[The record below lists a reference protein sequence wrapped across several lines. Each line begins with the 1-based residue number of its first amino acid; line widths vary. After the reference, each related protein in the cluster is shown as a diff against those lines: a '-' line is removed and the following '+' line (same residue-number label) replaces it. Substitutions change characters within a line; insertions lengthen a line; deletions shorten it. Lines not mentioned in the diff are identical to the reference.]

1 MSRTANNASREKT
14 PLPEGNSP
22 LPGARTP
29 LPGAW
34 TRWIGL
40 RYLRARRDNRFV
52 GFISGISMAGIAL
65 GVMTLIAVLSVMN
78 GFEREL
84 QQRILDVVA
93 HATLEGEAGRL
104 DEWQQIRRLTGGRPG
119 VVAVAPFIEGRGML
133 VAGERSAAVELRA
146 IIPDDERAV
155 SDLHRHVTGKGFD
168 ELVPGTWRILLGR
181 GLAEKLAVA
190 PGDVVQL
197 VIAQGNVTPAGVA
210 PRMRRFTI
218 AGLIDSGM
226 YEFDQGLALVHL
238 DDARRLYRL
247 GDSVTGLR
255 YAFEDADSAGRR
267 IRDIAESLG
276 GRYLISDWSRRHG
289 NFFRSIQ
296 VTKSIMFFV
305 LLLVVAVAAFNIIAT
320 LVMVVKEKRADIAI
334 LRTLGGSPRDMLTIF
349 VVQGT
354 VIGFAGTAAGVAL
367 GLLVS
372 ANITKIVH
380 GLERA
385 IGVAFVDPR
394 VYFISDLPAEI
405 RMADVLLIG
414 GTALA
419 LCIAATVYPAWR
431 AATTL
436 PAEALRHEV

>member
-1 MSRTANNASREKT
+1 MNRT
-14 PLPEGNSP
+14 
-22 LPGARTP
+22 

-34 TRWIGL
+34 TRWIGF

-78 GFEREL
+78 GFERDL
-84 QQRILDVVA
+84 QQRILDVVS
-93 HATLEGEAGRL
+93 HATLEGEEGRL
-104 DEWQQIRRLTGGRPG
+104 DDWQPIRRLTEGRPG

-146 IIPDDERAV
+146 ILPDDERAV
-155 SDLHRHVTGKGFD
+155 SALHRHVSGQDFG
-168 ELVPGTWRILLGR
+168 ELVPGAWRVLLGS
-181 GLAEKLAVA
+181 GLADKLGVM
-190 PGDVVQL
+190 PSDVVQV

-210 PRMRRFTI
+210 PRMRRFTV
-218 AGLIDSGM
+218 AGLIEVGM

-238 DDARRLYRL
+238 DDARRLYRM
-247 GDSVTGLR
+247 GESVTGLR
-255 YAFEDADSAGRR
+255 YAFADADRAGAS

-276 GRYLISDWSRRHG
+276 GSYLISDWSRRHG

-305 LLLVVAVAAFNIIAT
+305 LLLVVAVAAFNIIST
-320 LVMVVKEKRADIAI
+320 LVMVVKEKSADIAI

-349 VVQGT
+349 IVQGT
-354 VIGFAGTAAGVAL
+354 AIGLAGTAAGVAL

-372 ANITKIVH
+372 ANITTIVH
-380 GLERA
+380 GLEQA
-385 IGVAFVDPR
+385 MGIAFVDPR

-419 LCIAATVYPAWR
+419 LCIAATIYPAWR
-431 AATTL
+431 AAATL